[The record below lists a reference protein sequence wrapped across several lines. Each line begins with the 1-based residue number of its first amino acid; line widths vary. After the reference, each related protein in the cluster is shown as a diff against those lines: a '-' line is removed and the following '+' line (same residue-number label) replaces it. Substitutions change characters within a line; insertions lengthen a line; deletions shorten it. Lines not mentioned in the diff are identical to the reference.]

1 MRVNDQIRARQVRV
15 IDEEGEQLGIMS
27 PRDALQEAEQ
37 RGYDLV
43 EVAPKA
49 NPPVCRIMDYGKYRY
64 EQKRRARESRK
75 HQHTVTAKEIRFRPK
90 IDKHDLENKVTHVR
104 EFLGEGF
111 KVKVTVMFRGREASH
126 PEFGRAVLQQVLEAT
141 KDLYVEDHKPTDTRL
156 EGRTMSLMLT
166 PVKAAAPAKP
176 EPPARTPGPPRAE

>member
-1 MRVNDQIRARQVRV
+1 MNDQIRARQVRV

-111 KVKVTVMFRGREASH
+111 KVKVTVMFRGREVTHAEIGEQILH
-126 PEFGRAVLQQVLEAT
+126 RLQQELSELSNIE
-141 KDLYVEDHKPTDTRL
+141 KLPKL
-156 EGRTMSLMLT
+156 EGYSMTMILT
-166 PVKAAAPAKP
+166 PRK
-176 EPPARTPGPPRAE
+176 

>member
-1 MRVNDQIRARQVRV
+1 M
-15 IDEEGEQLGIMS
+15 IDAEGAQLGILALA
-27 PRDALQEAEQ
+27 DALAEAAK
-37 RGYDLV
+37 GGFDLV
-43 EVAPKA
+43 EVAP
-49 NPPVCRIMDYGKYRY
+49 NSTPPVCRIMDYGKYRY

-141 KDLYVEDHKPTDTRL
+141 KDLYVEDHRPTDTRL

-176 EPPARTPGPPRAE
+176 EPPARPSGPPREE